1 MAGRVAGLLVLCL
14 VFATAVQVIR
24 AQMLLDQY
32 RQCFKDCHDSCETE
46 GNGNTFCEMKCD
58 GDCMAKETAAKLD
71 KVRQDMAAG
80 REAAQNS
87 GR

>member
-58 GDCMAKETAAKLD
+58 GDCMAKETAASFCKPKLYLSS
-71 KVRQDMAAG
+71 
-80 REAAQNS
+80 EAEET
-87 GR
+87 R